1 MNESTKRKR
10 NQSPNIENTWYNS
23 NFIETS
29 ISYSFYIS
37 YNVRKLEISSILWR
51 INLIMIYVRYTK
63 FYLETLKFT
72 HWV

>member
-1 MNESTKRKR
+1 MSIRKENETLD
-10 NQSPNIENTWYNS
+10 IS
-23 NFIETS
+23 NFIEKS

-51 INLIMIYVRYTK
+51 INLIVIYVRHMK